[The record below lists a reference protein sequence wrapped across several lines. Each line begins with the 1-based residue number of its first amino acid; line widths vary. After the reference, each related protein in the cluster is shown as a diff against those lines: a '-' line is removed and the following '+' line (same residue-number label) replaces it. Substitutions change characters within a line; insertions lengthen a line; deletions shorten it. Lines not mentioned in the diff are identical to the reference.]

1 MERERVRE
9 GTRDLRI
16 EISIDYNLP
25 LVNLICS
32 AKVVLE
38 ESQGRASLP
47 ALLNI

>member
-25 LVNLICS
+25 LVDLIPS